1 MPNWKKVITSG
12 SDASLSSLNVSGS
25 ISASNI
31 QIAEAIRHTGDSNT
45 FISMSDDHMS
55 FTAGNA
61 KFIDYYEGY
70 NGAGTDDRLIINP
83 DKVSSLDFYVYGN
96 NNNEAII
103 RTDAG
108 TNKLWLRYHDDE
120 GNSSNVIDRRTS
132 TYYKGLNIRANTLI
146 DESKFYIKDT
156 IGTSDN
162 DGGNI
167 ILQRI
172 GDNNITSNEVLG
184 GILFTGD
191 DTDAPISGSTG
202 FAIQARATGGWVS
215 GSYPTKLVFYSG
227 EKGHENWP
235 DQGIFRIDPD
245 GKTNIGTDD
254 TPQEMLWVSGSIQ
267 SYVEGSFISASNLYG
282 SINATNGVVS
292 GSAQLEGFVSQ
303 SGNFVANETIIATGT
318 NSVTSSNIL
327 ALDTVNNYLGINQSN
342 PEVTLHMTGDGAQ
355 TAQIRM
361 EQYND
366 SSDAPDI
373 RTRKAR
379 GTSASPA
386 KNNAGDFIYRQNS
399 ERYNGS
405 AYTTVGQFAVDAN
418 SSNADRFQLT
428 LTVSEDGNTIDAAAA
443 QFKIDGNDS
452 GAITFNNSYKFPTS
466 DGTNGQALIT
476 NGSGVLSFSND
487 YTGSFTGSFTGDGS
501 GLTNVTSN
509 ITEEVTVSQ
518 TFTSATTASVN
529 HLFGTKDVIVTVY
542 DDNDDQFIPSR
553 INTPDTNNVN
563 IYMDPATTGRVV
575 VAKGGHLVSGSI
587 HKHLMTS
594 VTSSTITHNLQE
606 EFPVVQV
613 YESASR
619 EMFIPETIKSID
631 QNNTQVVLSELIDCF
646 VVIKR

>member
-1 MPNWKKVITSG
+1 MPNWKKIALSG
-12 SDASLSSLNVSGS
+12 SSPEFSSLNVDNSISAGS
-25 ISASNI
+25 LTGSLQSTNGVISSSAQVVASLNNQDVDFGTGNISASNI
-31 QIAEAIRHTGDSNT
+31 QVAEAIRHTGDSNT
-45 FISMSDDHMS
+45 FISMSDDYMS

-61 KFIDYYEGY
+61 KFIDYHEGY
-70 NGAGTDDRLIINP
+70 NGVSQDDRLIINP
-83 DKVSSLDFYVYGN
+83 DKISALDFYLYGN

-108 TNKLWLRYHDDE
+108 TNKLWLKYHDDE
-120 GNSSNVIDRRTS
+120 SGFSNNAIDRRPGE
-132 TYYKGLNIRANTLI
+132 YYKGVNIRSNVLI
-146 DESKFYIKDT
+146 DESKLYIKGT
-156 IGTSDN
+156 NETSDN

-172 GDNNITSNEVLG
+172 GDNNITNNEVLG

-202 FAIQARATGGWVS
+202 FAIQARATEGWVS

-282 SINATNGVVS
+282 NT
-292 GSAQLEGFVSQ
+292 
-303 SGNFVANETIIATGT
+303 
-318 NSVTSSNIL
+318 
-327 ALDTVNNYLGINQSN
+327 
-342 PEVTLHMTGDGAQ
+342 
-355 TAQIRM
+355 
-361 EQYND
+361 
-366 SSDAPDI
+366 
-373 RTRKAR
+373 
-379 GTSASPA
+379 
-386 KNNAGDFIYRQNS
+386 
-399 ERYNGS
+399 
-405 AYTTVGQFAVDAN
+405 
-418 SSNADRFQLT
+418 LT
-428 LTVSEDGNTIDAAAA
+428 LTNSGSTEDTLLSVAGTVSASAYI
-443 QFKIDGNDS
+443 
-452 GAITFNNSYKFPTS
+452 
-466 DGTNGQALIT
+466 
-476 NGSGVLSFSND
+476 
-487 YTGSFTGSFTGDGS
+487 GDGS

-619 EMFIPETIKSID
+619 EMFLPETIKSID
-631 QNNTQVVLSELIDCF
+631 QNNTQVVLEELIDCY